1 MGNDIKK
8 DIKKIKFREAVENDC
23 ELLWKWRNDDETRK
37 FSFNEKFIPLDEHKN
52 WFYDV
57 LNNPNTKIYIVLNE
71 KNKPIGQIRLNLN
84 NNEAEIN
91 ISIDREERGRGY
103 GTEALKLISEIG
115 FYNLKL
121 NKLIGYIKENNKKS
135 IYAFE
140 KSGFL
145 NNGLKVIKGYSAI
158 EMVLEKK

>member
-23 ELLWKWRNDDETRK
+23 ELLLKWRNEEETRK
-37 FSFNEKFIPLDEHKN
+37 FSFNEDLIPLEEHKN
-52 WFYDV
+52 WFFTA
-57 LNNPNTKIYIVLNE
+57 LINPNTKIYILLNE
-71 KNKPIGQIRLNLN
+71 KDVPIGQIRLNIDN
-84 NNEAEIN
+84 KEAEIN